1 MKTLTSP
8 TSDLEAV
15 ILLDS
20 SSGLRVITP
29 ARHGVG
35 TLRSPGLAKHEARP
49 IARSVGGHPG
59 GDVAAGDGLD
69 SKVETPL
76 LVDWAVINCIAFL
89 GPSPHQRVL
98 IRVDKVW
105 LC

>member
-20 SSGLRVITP
+20 SSVLRVITP
-29 ARHGVG
+29 TRHGVG
-35 TLRSPGLAKHEARP
+35 TLGSLGVAKHEARP
-49 IARSVGGHPG
+49 GAGGGGGHPG

-69 SKVETPL
+69 SKVEAP
-76 LVDWAVINCIAFL
+76 
-89 GPSPHQRVL
+89 
-98 IRVDKVW
+98 
-105 LC
+105 

>member
-29 ARHGVG
+29 ARHGVR
-35 TLRSPGLAKHEARP
+35 TLWSLGVAKHETTTRAGGG
-49 IARSVGGHPG
+49 GGHPG

-76 LVDWAVINCIAFL
+76 LVDWAVINFIAFL
-89 GPSPHQRVL
+89 GPSPHQRVH
-98 IRVDKVW
+98 IRVKKV
-105 LC
+105 

>member
-8 TSDLEAV
+8 TGDLEAV

-20 SSGLRVITP
+20 SSGLRIITP

-35 TLRSPGLAKHEARP
+35 ALGSPGVAKHEARVR
-49 IARSVGGHPG
+49 AGDGGGHPG
-59 GDVAAGDGLD
+59 GDVTSGDGLD

-76 LVDWAVINCIAFL
+76 LVDWAVINFIAFL
-89 GPSPHQRVL
+89 GPSPHQRVH
-98 IRVDKVW
+98 IRVKKV
-105 LC
+105 